1 MANKEIVDSKML
13 RNNIIL
19 LIFITFII
27 LILTIPCFGS
37 DSKIQLTPEEKAWI
51 DKNHTVRIRIG
62 SAPPFM
68 LTDGKIRGIAIDYLT
83 NVFNRNGIKF
93 SYVQESEV
101 TWPQALKYIEKH
113 DVVDMV
119 PTAKITGERKK
130 HMLFTNEYIVAPWV
144 IFTRSDADF
153 VSSIDDLKGKTVS
166 VEEGFV
172 IHELLKRE
180 YPEINLKVAS
190 AKLDNNFA
198 EIPIKDLSTG
208 LVDAYIGNLLMT
220 TYMIQSKGYTNIK
233 VAAPTPFDNHN
244 QAMAIRNDWA
254 ELVSIINKTIAVMTP
269 EEHTAI
275 RNRWLGVRYEYGI
288 SKTYVIK
295 WVLGIAAI
303 ASLLIGTILFWNKRL
318 KVEINS
324 RTKVEKTLKQL
335 LETFE
340 LAQKMAKIGHWRYNI
355 ETQQPIWSE
364 QMFMVLGCDPDKGV
378 PNYEAHKKIFHPDDW
393 EMFDKAVQGSIN
405 GIPYNTEA
413 RLIFSDGSIHWCN
426 AQGFPHYDQDGN
438 IVELFGTTQ
447 DITERKKTEKDLRE
461 SEEKYR
467 SMMESMKD
475 ASYICSPE
483 LHIEYMNPA
492 MIDRVGTNAI
502 GKLCYKALYD
512 MDEKC
517 SWCVFDQIKKGEH
530 VDYEVADPKDSH
542 YYSVSNSPIFHADG
556 TASKLTI
563 FHDITKIKD
572 IEAQLRQSRKMESIG
587 TLAGGIAHDFN
598 NLLYIISGNAE
609 LALEDIP
616 EWNPAHA
623 SLEEIKSATLKAA
636 GIAKQ
641 LLNFSRKTDQE
652 MKPIGAVT
660 IIKDALK
667 FLRSTIPTTIDIQK
681 HLPDADI
688 TILADPIQIN
698 QIMMNLC
705 INASQAME
713 DTGGIM
719 EIIVETVSLDEE
731 AADSYPDLTA
741 GDYLKITVNDTGP
754 GIDPEII
761 ERIFD
766 PYFTTKEMGK
776 GSGMGLSI
784 VHGIVQNH
792 SGAISVDSKLGKG
805 TTFSILF
812 PAVDEKPKIETETI
826 NKIPRGHETIL
837 FVDDEKSIANMA
849 QKMLKHL
856 GYKVETSL
864 NPLQALDLFK
874 SKPEYFDLVITDMTM
889 PQMTGAKLSEKL
901 IEIRFNIPVI
911 ICTGHSSLI
920 DEEKAKQFG
929 IAGYV
934 MKPVSMSI
942 IAKTIRKVLEK

>member
-1 MANKEIVDSKML
+1 MNEKPTYEELEKRIQELEQAELECKRSEKQLI
-13 RNNIIL
+13 RNDLMDYVISN
-19 LIFITFII
+19 
-27 LILTIPCFGS
+27 
-37 DSKIQLTPEEKAWI
+37 A
-51 DKNHTVRIRIG
+51 R
-62 SAPPFM
+62 SA
-68 LTDGKIRGIAIDYLT
+68 IAIHD
-83 NVFNRNGIKF
+83 RD
-93 SYVQESEV
+93 
-101 TWPQALKYIEKH
+101 LKYIYVSKRYLKDYKIKEQNVIGKH
-113 DVVDMV
+113 HYEVFPDLPQKWRDVHQR
-119 PTAKITGERKK
+119 ALTGEVISAEEDSYYREDGSVDW
-130 HMLFTNEYIVAPWV
+130 TRWECRPW
-144 IFTRSDADF
+144 
-153 VSSIDDLKGKTVS
+153 
-166 VEEGFV
+166 
-172 IHELLKRE
+172 
-180 YPEINLKVAS
+180 
-190 AKLDNNFA
+190 
-198 EIPIKDLSTG
+198 
-208 LVDAYIGNLLMT
+208 
-220 TYMIQSKGYTNIK
+220 
-233 VAAPTPFDNHN
+233 
-244 QAMAIRNDWA
+244 
-254 ELVSIINKTIAVMTP
+254 
-269 EEHTAI
+269 
-275 RNRWLGVRYEYGI
+275 YE
-288 SKTYVIK
+288 
-295 WVLGIAAI
+295 
-303 ASLLIGTILFWNKRL
+303 
-318 KVEINS
+318 
-324 RTKVEKTLKQL
+324 
-335 LETFE
+335 
-340 LAQKMAKIGHWRYNI
+340 
-355 ETQQPIWSE
+355 
-364 QMFMVLGCDPDKGV
+364 
-378 PNYEAHKKIFHPDDW
+378 
-393 EMFDKAVQGSIN
+393 
-405 GIPYNTEA
+405 
-413 RLIFSDGSIHWCN
+413 SDGSIGGIIIYTEVITDRKLAEEALINSEHKWRNILVKIPQIGVTLNTKAKITFAN
-426 AQGFPHYDQDGN
+426 AYFLQLTGWKEKEVIGQDWVDMFIPENVRKDVREVFLTVMSQKDTIGFSTYENEIIDRSGMIINVAWSNALTKDVHGN
-438 IVELFGTTQ
+438 VIDVTCLGV
-447 DITERKKTEKDLRE
+447 DLTERQRSEQALQR

-483 LHIEYMNPA
+483 LHIEYMNPG
-492 MIDRVGTNAI
+492 MIDRVGANAI

-652 MKPIGAVT
+652 MKPIGVVT
-660 IIKDALK
+660 VIKDALK

-705 INASQAME
+705 INAFQAME

-805 TTFSILF
+805 TTFSLLF
-812 PAVDEKPKIETETI
+812 PAVDEKPKIEPETI
-826 NKIPRGHETIL
+826 NEIPRGHETIL
-837 FVDDEKSIANMA
+837 FVDDEKSIADMA
-849 QKMLKHL
+849 QKMLKRL

-874 SKPEYFDLVITDMTM
+874 SQPDEFDLVITDMTM

-901 IEIRFNIPVI
+901 IEIRSNIPVI
-911 ICTGHSSLI
+911 ICTGHSAII

-942 IAKTIRKVLEK
+942 IAKTIRKVLDK

>member
-1 MANKEIVDSKML
+1 MNEKPTYEELEKRIQELEQAELECKRSEKQLI
-13 RNNIIL
+13 RNDLMDYVISN
-19 LIFITFII
+19 
-27 LILTIPCFGS
+27 
-37 DSKIQLTPEEKAWI
+37 A
-51 DKNHTVRIRIG
+51 R
-62 SAPPFM
+62 SA
-68 LTDGKIRGIAIDYLT
+68 IAIHD
-83 NVFNRNGIKF
+83 RD
-93 SYVQESEV
+93 
-101 TWPQALKYIEKH
+101 LKYIYVSKRYLKDYKIKEQNVIGKH
-113 DVVDMV
+113 HYEVFPDLPQKWRDVHQR
-119 PTAKITGERKK
+119 ALTGEVISAEEDSYYREDGSVDW
-130 HMLFTNEYIVAPWV
+130 TRWECRPW
-144 IFTRSDADF
+144 
-153 VSSIDDLKGKTVS
+153 
-166 VEEGFV
+166 
-172 IHELLKRE
+172 
-180 YPEINLKVAS
+180 
-190 AKLDNNFA
+190 
-198 EIPIKDLSTG
+198 
-208 LVDAYIGNLLMT
+208 
-220 TYMIQSKGYTNIK
+220 
-233 VAAPTPFDNHN
+233 
-244 QAMAIRNDWA
+244 
-254 ELVSIINKTIAVMTP
+254 
-269 EEHTAI
+269 
-275 RNRWLGVRYEYGI
+275 YE
-288 SKTYVIK
+288 
-295 WVLGIAAI
+295 
-303 ASLLIGTILFWNKRL
+303 
-318 KVEINS
+318 
-324 RTKVEKTLKQL
+324 
-335 LETFE
+335 
-340 LAQKMAKIGHWRYNI
+340 
-355 ETQQPIWSE
+355 
-364 QMFMVLGCDPDKGV
+364 
-378 PNYEAHKKIFHPDDW
+378 
-393 EMFDKAVQGSIN
+393 
-405 GIPYNTEA
+405 
-413 RLIFSDGSIHWCN
+413 SDGSIGGIIIYTEVITDRKLAEEALINSEHKWRNILVKIPQIGVTLNTKAKITFAN
-426 AQGFPHYDQDGN
+426 AYFLQLTGWKEKEVIGQDWVDMFIPENVRKDVREVFLTVMSQKDTIGFSTYENEIIDRSGMIINVAWSNALTKDVHGN
-438 IVELFGTTQ
+438 VIDVTCLGV
-447 DITERKKTEKDLRE
+447 DLTERQRSEQALQR

-483 LHIEYMNPA
+483 LHIEYMNPG
-492 MIDRVGTNAI
+492 MIDRVGANAI

-652 MKPIGAVT
+652 MKPIGVVT
-660 IIKDALK
+660 VIKDALK

-805 TTFSILF
+805 TTFSLLF
-812 PAVDEKPKIETETI
+812 PAVDEKPKIEPETI
-826 NKIPRGHETIL
+826 NEIPRGHETIL
-837 FVDDEKSIANMA
+837 FVDDEKSIADMA
-849 QKMLKHL
+849 QKMLKRL

-874 SKPEYFDLVITDMTM
+874 SQPDEFDLVITDMTM

-901 IEIRFNIPVI
+901 IEIRSNIPVI
-911 ICTGHSSLI
+911 ICTGHSAII

-942 IAKTIRKVLEK
+942 IAKTIRKVLDK

>member
-1 MANKEIVDSKML
+1 MNEKPTYEELEKRIQELEQAELECKRSEKQLI
-13 RNNIIL
+13 RNDLMDYVISN
-19 LIFITFII
+19 
-27 LILTIPCFGS
+27 
-37 DSKIQLTPEEKAWI
+37 A
-51 DKNHTVRIRIG
+51 R
-62 SAPPFM
+62 SA
-68 LTDGKIRGIAIDYLT
+68 IAIHD
-83 NVFNRNGIKF
+83 RD
-93 SYVQESEV
+93 
-101 TWPQALKYIEKH
+101 LKYIYVSKRYLKDYKIKEQNVIGKH
-113 DVVDMV
+113 HYEVFPDLPQKWRDVHQR
-119 PTAKITGERKK
+119 ALTGEVISAEEDSYYREDGSVDW
-130 HMLFTNEYIVAPWV
+130 TRWECRPW
-144 IFTRSDADF
+144 
-153 VSSIDDLKGKTVS
+153 
-166 VEEGFV
+166 
-172 IHELLKRE
+172 
-180 YPEINLKVAS
+180 
-190 AKLDNNFA
+190 
-198 EIPIKDLSTG
+198 
-208 LVDAYIGNLLMT
+208 
-220 TYMIQSKGYTNIK
+220 
-233 VAAPTPFDNHN
+233 
-244 QAMAIRNDWA
+244 
-254 ELVSIINKTIAVMTP
+254 
-269 EEHTAI
+269 
-275 RNRWLGVRYEYGI
+275 YE
-288 SKTYVIK
+288 
-295 WVLGIAAI
+295 
-303 ASLLIGTILFWNKRL
+303 
-318 KVEINS
+318 
-324 RTKVEKTLKQL
+324 
-335 LETFE
+335 
-340 LAQKMAKIGHWRYNI
+340 
-355 ETQQPIWSE
+355 
-364 QMFMVLGCDPDKGV
+364 
-378 PNYEAHKKIFHPDDW
+378 
-393 EMFDKAVQGSIN
+393 
-405 GIPYNTEA
+405 
-413 RLIFSDGSIHWCN
+413 SDGSIGGIIIYTEVITDRKLAEEALINSEHKWRNILVKIPQIGVTLNTKAKITFAN
-426 AQGFPHYDQDGN
+426 AYFLQLTGWKEKEVIGQDWVDMFIPENVRKDVREVFLTVMSQKDTIGFSTYENEIIDRSGMIINVAWSNALTKDVHGN
-438 IVELFGTTQ
+438 VIDVTCLGV
-447 DITERKKTEKDLRE
+447 DLTERQRSEQALQR

-483 LHIEYMNPA
+483 LHIEYMNPG
-492 MIDRVGTNAI
+492 MIDRVGANAI

-616 EWNPAHA
+616 EWNPAHTN
-623 SLEEIKSATLKAA
+623 LEEIKSATLKAA

-652 MKPIGAVT
+652 MKPIGVVT
-660 IIKDALK
+660 VIKDALK
-667 FLRSTIPTTIDIQK
+667 FLRSTIPTTIDIRK
-681 HLPDADI
+681 HLPDTDI
-688 TILADPIQIN
+688 TILGDPIQIN
-698 QIMMNLC
+698 QVMMNFC

-713 DTGGIM
+713 STGGIL

-754 GIDPEII
+754 GIEPEII

-805 TTFSILF
+805 TTFSLLF
-812 PAVDEKPKIETETI
+812 PAVDEKPKIEPETI
-826 NKIPRGHETIL
+826 NEIPRGHETIL

-942 IAKTIRKVLEK
+942 IAKTIRKVLDK